1 MDTTPHHD
9 SMNSEPR
16 VDAPPQPH
24 DWVGQGLPR
33 ESARRYVAGRG
44 RYTDD
49 LRVPGM
55 LHAAFLRSPWA
66 HARWSAP
73 DLSVARALPG
83 VRGVWQASDLAGIC
97 QTWTTALATL
107 PQHRSAAQG
116 PLADGQSHWQG
127 QPVVLVVATSRAV
140 AEDALAL
147 IDIAWE
153 ECPPVVDA
161 AAALQADSPVIHPS
175 LGSNLAMAHRIGGDS
190 FAAVAAL
197 AHCVVKRELVYA
209 RHTGVPLEGRAI
221 VAEFDPGSRNLTVH
235 QSTQVPQQMRALL
248 AQLFGL
254 RETDVR
260 VLTPDVG
267 GAFGIKLH
275 VYDDEMATVAASV
288 LLGQPV
294 KFISDRFEA
303 FNSDV
308 HARSHRV
315 HAQLAL
321 DAQGTVLGFALDDL
335 MDIGAYSMY
344 PRTSV
349 LEGMQVVSLV
359 GAPYC
364 GTVLQAQLRVAY
376 QNKAPVGAYRGVGQP
391 VACAITEQLMDAGAA
406 QLGLDPAE
414 LRRRN
419 FRVTAQHGATGANGM
434 DLGGLSHHACLERL
448 LTLMDYDGLRMQQR
462 AMREQGR
469 HLGLGLAAFVELT
482 APGPAFYG
490 AAGAPITAQD
500 GCVLRLEPNGGVT
513 CLISSTDQGQGIDTV
528 LQQLIAQ
535 SLHLEIAAV
544 RVVRGDTHSVPAGG
558 GTWASRGMVVGGEA
572 ALLASRQLLTQ
583 LTQLAA
589 AVMQVD
595 TAQVQWREGAFH
607 HGTQSVDWLRLAQM
621 LHFRLHELPAGVQP
635 QSFAMASASAVPSQP
650 FMASNG
656 IQASWLEIDA
666 DTGFVTLLKHWVVE
680 DCGRVLN
687 PLLADEQLRGGVVQG
702 IGAALFEECRYDE
715 QGQHL
720 TSTLADYLVPMAGEM
735 PDIVIAHVHTPV
747 THTLLGA
754 KGIGEAGTIG
764 AGAAVANAVH
774 DALAPWGVHI
784 ASQPYTPEKILQA
797 LGRVGP
803 RA

>member
-1 MDTTPHHD
+1 MSTSPTTEPASSAADT
-9 SMNSEPR
+9 
-16 VDAPPQPH
+16 
-24 DWVGQGLPR
+24 DWVGQALPR
-33 ESARRYVAGRG
+33 VGAQRLVAGRG

-49 LRVPGM
+49 VRLPGL

-66 HARWSAP
+66 SARWSP
-73 DLSVARALPG
+73 LDLSAARALPG
-83 VRGVWQASDLAGIC
+83 VRGVWQASDLAPTC
-97 QTWTTALATL
+97 HTWTTALATL

-127 QPVVLVVATSRAV
+127 QPVVMVVATSRAV

-147 IDIAWE
+147 IDIAWQ
-153 ECPPVVDA
+153 ECTPVVDA
-161 AAALQADSPVIHPS
+161 AAALQADSPLIHPS
-175 LGSNLAMAHRIGGDS
+175 LGSNLALAHHWGADS
-190 FAAVAAL
+190 FAAVAAQ
-197 AHCVVKRELVYA
+197 AHCVVERDLVYA

-221 VAEFDPGSRNLTVH
+221 VAEFDPSTRNLTVH
-235 QSTQVPQQMRALL
+235 QSTQVPQQMRALM
-248 AQLFGL
+248 AQIFGL

-260 VLTPDVG
+260 VITPDVG
-267 GAFGIKLH
+267 GAFGVKLH
-275 VYDDEMATVAASV
+275 VYDDEMAAVAAAI

-315 HAQLAL
+315 RAQLAL
-321 DAQGTVLGFALDDL
+321 DAQGMVLGFAVDDL

-349 LEGMQVVSLV
+349 LEGMQAVSLV

-364 GTVLQAQLRVAY
+364 GPVLQAQLRVAY

-406 QLGLDPAE
+406 TMGLDPAE

-448 LTLMDYDGLRMQQR
+448 LKLMDYDLLRAQQQSAR
-462 AMREQGR
+462 AQGR
-469 HLGLGLAAFVELT
+469 HFGIGLAAFVELT

-500 GCVLRLEPNGGVT
+500 GCVLRLEPDGGVT

-535 SLHLEIAAV
+535 SLGLEMAAI

-572 ALLASRQLLTQ
+572 ALLAAQQLHHQ
-583 LTQLAA
+583 LAQLAA
-589 AVMQVD
+589 AVLGVEA
-595 TAQVQWREGAFH
+595 AQLQWRNGVFH
-607 HGTQSVDWLRLAQM
+607 HASGHVAWLRLAQM
-621 LHFRLHELPAGVQP
+621 LHFRMHELPAGFQP
-635 QSFAMASASAVPSQP
+635 QSIAFASAVPRQP

-656 IQASWLEIDA
+656 IQASWLEVDP
-666 DTGFVTLLKHWVVE
+666 DTGFVSLLKHWVVE

-702 IGAALFEECRYDE
+702 LGAALFEECRYDE

-720 TSTLADYLVPMAGEM
+720 SSTLADYLVPMASEM

-747 THTLLGA
+747 TGTLLGA

-774 DALAPWGVHI
+774 DALSPWGVHI

-797 LGRVGP
+797 LGRTGAP
-803 RA
+803 A

>member
-1 MDTTPHHD
+1 MDPTPHHNRM
-9 SMNSEPR
+9 SSEPR
-16 VDAPPQPH
+16 VDAPPH

-33 ESARRYVAGRG
+33 EGARRYVAGRG

-49 LRVPGM
+49 LRVPGL

-73 DLSVARALPG
+73 DLSAARALPG

-140 AEDALAL
+140 AEDAMAL

-161 AAALQADSPVIHPS
+161 AAALQADSPLIHPS
-175 LGSNLAMAHRIGGDS
+175 LGSNLALAHQIGGDS
-190 FAAVAAL
+190 FAAVAAK
-197 AHCVVKRELVYA
+197 AHCVVQRELVYA

-221 VAEFDPGSRNLTVH
+221 IAEFDPSNRNLTVH

-315 HAQLAL
+315 NAQLAL
-321 DAQGTVLGFALDDL
+321 DAQGQVLGFAVDDL
-335 MDIGAYSMY
+335 MDIGAYSMF

-349 LEGMQVVSLV
+349 LEGMQTVSLV
-359 GAPYC
+359 GAPYA
-364 GTVLQAQLRVAY
+364 GAVLQAQLRVAY

-406 QLGLDPAE
+406 ALGLDPAE

-419 FRVTAQHGATGANGM
+419 YRVTAQHGATGANGM

-448 LTLMDYDGLRMQQR
+448 LELMDYPGLRAQQLEMR
-462 AMREQGR
+462 AQGR

-500 GCVLRLEPNGGVT
+500 GCVLRLEPDGGVT
-513 CLISSTDQGQGIDTV
+513 CMISSTDQGQGIDTV
-528 LQQLIAQ
+528 LQQLLAQ
-535 SLHLEIAAV
+535 SLHLDMAAV

-572 ALLASRQLLTQ
+572 ALLAAQQLLAQ

-595 TAQVQWREGAFH
+595 ATQVEWQ
-607 HGTQSVDWLRLAQM
+607 RLAQM

-635 QSFAMASASAVPSQP
+635 QSFAIASASAVPQRP

-656 IQASWLEIDA
+656 IQASWLEVDT

-715 QGQHL
+715 QGQHV

-735 PDIVIAHVHTPV
+735 PDIVIAHLHTPV

-784 ASQPYTPEKILQA
+784 ASQPYTPEIILQA